1 MRRILLPQ
9 QELRR
14 YHSNLLHRNA
24 HSRAEQQPFKHSSR
38 TTPPIMA
45 NRPSLHSQ
53 LAALIKR
60 QPITATPETT
70 LREAVQLMSEHR
82 VGSIIVLEPE
92 SGRPIGIFTLRD
104 LLHKVAAKSCDL
116 DQMIMSVMSDT
127 GLQMLNWR
135 STVYQAALVMARHG
149 IHHVIVVD
157 AAGKLKGIVS
167 QEDIYELQSG
177 GGKAI
182 SGAIRSAR
190 DLDALIGAAED
201 IRKLALYTLAEG
213 GAAEALTQL
222 ISSLNDHLT
231 VRLIELTKQEFPLPK
246 VPWAWIAFGSE
257 GRYEQTL
264 STDQDNG
271 LVFAAPADQVEAT
284 RQAFLPF
291 ALEVNKRLDKLG
303 FPLCKGN
310 VMASNPEL
318 CLSLEEWQQRYNGWL
333 RSNSPQALL
342 NATIYFDFRPLY
354 GDESLTDEL
363 SAWLNKHVPGAN
375 LFLRFMAENAFA
387 VKPPLGL
394 IRDFTFDVSKDF
406 PHSIDLKSYGTRLFV
421 DAARILALANGVD
434 ATGTPERLRAVAAKG
449 KLSGEDVGAVIEG
462 FQFLQKLRLRVQQEG
477 TPIGLA
483 NRVDPEKLNEL
494 DRLVLK
500 EAFKQAKK
508 MQGRIQID
516 YRL

>member
-1 MRRILLPQ
+1 MPPPRRP
-9 QELRR
+9 
-14 YHSNLLHRNA
+14 
-24 HSRAEQQPFKHSSR
+24 
-38 TTPPIMA
+38 TTPA
-45 NRPSLHSQ
+45 SNTDFLLSSDTDLNSRVTLHSQ
-53 LAALIKR
+53 LAALVKR

-70 LREAVQLMSEHR
+70 LRDAVQAMSENR
-82 VGSIIVLEPE
+82 VGSVIVVEPE
-92 SGRPIGIFTLRD
+92 SSRPLGIFTLRD

-116 DQMIMSVMSDT
+116 DQMVMQT
-127 GLQMLNWR
+127 MRGPNLVMLNWR
-135 STVYQAALVMARHG
+135 ATVYPAAIVMARHG
-149 IHHVIVVD
+149 LHHVIVVD
-157 AAGKLKGIVS
+157 AAGKLKGVVS

-190 DLDALIGAAED
+190 DMEGLVAAAQD
-201 IRKLALYTLAEG
+201 IRRLAERTLAEG
-213 GAAEALTQL
+213 GSPEALTQL

-231 VRLIELTKQEFPLPK
+231 VRLIELTRQEFDLPK
-246 VPWAWIAFGSE
+246 VRWAWLAFGSE

-271 LVFAAPADQVEAT
+271 LVFAAAADQAESV

-291 ALEVNKRLDKLG
+291 AAEVNRRLDACG

-318 CLSLEEWQQRYNGWL
+318 CLSLEEWHHRYSGWL

-354 GDESLTDEL
+354 GDEELTEEL
-363 SAWLNKHVPGAN
+363 AEWLRQNVPGAT
-375 LFLRFMAENAFA
+375 LFLRFMAENAVG

-394 IRDFTFDVSKDF
+394 IRDFTFDVNEEYPKT
-406 PHSIDLKSYGTRLFV
+406 IDLKTYGARLFV
-421 DAARILALANGVD
+421 DAARILALANGVS
-434 ATGTPERLRAVAAKG
+434 ATGTVERLRAVAEMG
-449 KLSGEDVGAVIEG
+449 KLGGEDINAFIDG
-462 FQFLQKLRLRVQQEG
+462 FHFLQRLRLRVQQEG
-477 TPIGLA
+477 TPMGLA
-483 NRVDPEKLNEL
+483 NRIDPEQLNEL

-508 MQGRIQID
+508 LQSRIQMD